1 MVSEFMLLN
10 REEKAQVIFDM
21 VDELMKETCLP
32 KIICCK
38 IIAEYKGYSV
48 KQIKN
53 YIKMVN
59 PDFYYFAVMYSR
71 DGYLLTTQDID
82 SSCKHIL
89 GNIVRKNE
97 IDDIETF
104 KRILK
109 DYFESM
115 EW

>member
-1 MVSEFMLLN
+1 MVSEFMTLN
-10 REEKAQVIFDM
+10 KQEKAQVIFEM
-21 VDELMKETCLP
+21 VNELMKETCLP

-53 YIKMVN
+53 YIKMVDT
-59 PDFYYFAVMYSR
+59 DFYYFAVMYTR

-89 GNIVRKNE
+89 KNIVKQNE
-97 IDDIETF
+97 LDDMESF

-109 DYFESM
+109 DYFENM